1 MRTTL
6 DLDVLALDVVRE
18 LAAIEKQSLGKI
30 TSELILEAVRN
41 RPKPEMLLRNGVPLL
56 QRKTGKVLTSEM
68 VEQIMD
74 EEAI

>member
-18 LAAIEKQSLGKI
+18 LAAIEKHSLGRI

-41 RPKPEMLLRNGVPLL
+41 RPKPETMLRNGVPLL
-56 QRKTGKVLTSEM
+56 QRKTGKVVSSEM